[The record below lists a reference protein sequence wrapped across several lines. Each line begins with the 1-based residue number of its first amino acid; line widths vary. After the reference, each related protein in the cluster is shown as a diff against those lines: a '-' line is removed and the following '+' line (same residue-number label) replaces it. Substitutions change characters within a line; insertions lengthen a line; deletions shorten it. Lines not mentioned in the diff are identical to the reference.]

1 MRETLRRGAR
11 VWLPPVVTGSGLA
24 TGLILHA
31 AGRGQAG
38 DWAWGAVAAGVL
50 VWITLSV
57 IRSLV
62 RRRPGVDLI
71 ALLAIAGALALG
83 EYLAGAVVAAMLT
96 GGQALEAFAG
106 SRARRELTGL
116 LERAPRMAH
125 RYEDGALASR
135 HVGEIVVG
143 DLMLVAPGGVVPV
156 DGLVVTAAAVL
167 DESALTGEARPV
179 ERVSGEPVR
188 SGSVNAGGPFDL
200 RATASAEESTYAGI
214 VRLVAE
220 AQETKSP
227 FVRMADRYA
236 VVFTPLAIGI
246 AALAWA
252 LSGDAVRALAVLVV
266 ATPCPLILAAP
277 VAVVCGISRAA
288 RRGIVVKG
296 GQALEGL
303 AQARRVV
310 MDKTGTLTAG
320 SAVVNAVEAE
330 SPAEAT
336 ELLRLA
342 ASLDQ
347 VSAHV
352 FSAAIVRA
360 ALQRGLVLSFPTGV
374 VEHPGTGIEGLV
386 DGRRVRVGGGPWVL
400 PGGEPERLQ
409 RLRRQVMAEG
419 HSSVFVSAEGSG
431 TAMIVVEDPLRA
443 DTPRTIRALRRA
455 GVQELVILT
464 GDQADIAAI
473 VGESVGADRVL
484 AERSPAEKVEAV
496 RAQHGPGTT
505 VMVGDGINDAAAL
518 AAADVGVALGARGAA
533 AHSEA
538 ADVVIVVDHL
548 DRLVEAMTIARRSYR
563 IARQSVVAGMGLSAA
578 AMVAAALGALPPV
591 AGALLQEAIDVAVI
605 LNALRALSPG
615 RRPATDTEGPAVAQ
629 HFRLEHRKIVP
640 ELECLHRLADVLDT
654 LPPPE
659 ALRELG
665 EVRTFLTERLVPH
678 EAEDDRILYPVV
690 AGILGGDDP
699 TGAMSRGHQEI
710 QHLIRRYASTVDE
723 LPATGPDVDDL
734 RTLRSLL
741 YGLDA
746 VLRLHFAQ
754 EEESYLTLSALEFPP
769 ARALGASN

>member
-1 MRETLRRGAR
+1 
-11 VWLPPVVTGSGLA
+11 
-24 TGLILHA
+24 
-31 AGRGQAG
+31 
-38 DWAWGAVAAGVL
+38 
-50 VWITLSV
+50 
-57 IRSLV
+57 
-62 RRRPGVDLI
+62 
-71 ALLAIAGALALG
+71 
-83 EYLAGAVVAAMLT
+83 
-96 GGQALEAFAG
+96 
-106 SRARRELTGL
+106 
-116 LERAPRMAH
+116 
-125 RYEDGALASR
+125 
-135 HVGEIVVG
+135 
-143 DLMLVAPGGVVPV
+143 
-156 DGLVVTAAAVL
+156 
-167 DESALTGEARPV
+167 
-179 ERVSGEPVR
+179 
-188 SGSVNAGGPFDL
+188 
-200 RATASAEESTYAGI
+200 
-214 VRLVAE
+214 
-220 AQETKSP
+220 
-227 FVRMADRYA
+227 
-236 VVFTPLAIGI
+236 
-246 AALAWA
+246 
-252 LSGDAVRALAVLVV
+252 
-266 ATPCPLILAAP
+266 
-277 VAVVCGISRAA
+277 
-288 RRGIVVKG
+288 
-296 GQALEGL
+296 
-303 AQARRVV
+303 
-310 MDKTGTLTAG
+310 
-320 SAVVNAVEAE
+320 
-330 SPAEAT
+330 
-336 ELLRLA
+336 
-342 ASLDQ
+342 
-347 VSAHV
+347 
-352 FSAAIVRA
+352 
-360 ALQRGLVLSFPTGV
+360 
-374 VEHPGTGIEGLV
+374 
-386 DGRRVRVGGGPWVL
+386 
-400 PGGEPERLQ
+400 
-409 RLRRQVMAEG
+409 
-419 HSSVFVSAEGSG
+419 
-431 TAMIVVEDPLRA
+431 MIVVEDPLRA

-769 ARALGASN
+769 ARAPGASK

>member
-1 MRETLRRGAR
+1 MRETLQRGAR
-11 VWLPPVVTGSGLA
+11 VWLPPVVTGAGLA
-24 TGLILHA
+24 AGLILHA
-31 AGRGQAG
+31 AGGGQAG

-50 VWITLSV
+50 VWIALSV

-135 HVGEIVVG
+135 HVDEIVVG

-288 RRGIVVKG
+288 GRGIVVKG

-360 ALQRGLVLSFPTGV
+360 ALQRGLVLSFPTEV

-409 RLRRQVMAEG
+409 RLRRRVIAEG

-654 LPPPE
+654 LPPRE

-665 EVRTFLTERLVPH
+665 EVRTFLTERLAPH
-678 EAEDDRILYPVV
+678 EAEDDRILYPIV

-723 LPATGPDVDDL
+723 LPASGPDVDDL
-734 RTLRSLL
+734 RTLRGLL

-754 EEESYLTLSALEFPP
+754 EEESYLTLGALEFPP
-769 ARALGASN
+769 ARAPGASK